1 MYSLKRVV
9 TAIAIMTLFTMASF
23 AQGQPGNLAQHG
35 VNGANQPRNHMA
47 VLAKALNLSDA
58 QVTSIRAA
66 VQAERP
72 SLKTMVQDVKA
83 KRQALKAAVS
93 SANPNPAAVG
103 NAFLA
108 LRSSQAT
115 LKAGRQKLQASIRN
129 ILTPDQQKS
138 MDALRVV
145 GHARYARFH
154 RFQGEAMSMGF

>member
-1 MYSLKRVV
+1 
-9 TAIAIMTLFTMASF
+9 
-23 AQGQPGNLAQHG
+23 
-35 VNGANQPRNHMA
+35 
-47 VLAKALNLSDA
+47 
-58 QVTSIRAA
+58 
-66 VQAERP
+66 
-72 SLKTMVQDVKA
+72 MVQDVKA
-83 KRQALKAAVS
+83 KRQALKAAAS
-93 SANPNPAAVG
+93 SANPNPTAVG

-108 LRSSQAT
+108 MRSSQAN